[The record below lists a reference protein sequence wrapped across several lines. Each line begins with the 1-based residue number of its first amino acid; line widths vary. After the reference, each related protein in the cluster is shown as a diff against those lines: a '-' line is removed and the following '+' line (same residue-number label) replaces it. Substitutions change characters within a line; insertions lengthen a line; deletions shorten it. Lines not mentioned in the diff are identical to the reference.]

1 MSNIELVVNNMID
14 LPSIKGLEIRYNEK
28 SKRIIDI
35 QLKDDLVDKLIFP
48 FHKFDITALEYK
60 PFTRFTIAKSLDDL
74 TENKLSEFLN
84 LTIKDRNSGCVILKT
99 NNTNKNVDDV
109 FLTKLSTAISY
120 LIGLPNHDLMA
131 GKYYARFHVKHSDS
145 SDSYL
150 RKAYINMDLHTDG
163 TYVKEKTDWLLM
175 TKLEEKNVQGGETAL
190 LHLDDWEHCEDL
202 SKDPV
207 GREDFVWGSPKSK
220 NVDYKV
226 KHPIFFDD
234 NDGRPQISYIDQFP
248 EPQNMNQGN
257 FLQKLSDSLEESK
270 KKIITE
276 LPVGSAVIA
285 NNYFW
290 LHGRKP
296 FKENKNLSREL
307 LRIRGSFFTN

>member
-1 MSNIELVVNNMID
+1 MTDVVSHIQNIE
-14 LPSIKGLEIRYNEK
+14 GLQISQNKK

-35 QLKDDLVDKLIFP
+35 ELKDELIDKLIFP

-74 TENKLSEFLN
+74 TGNKLSRFLN
-84 LTIKDRNSGCVILKT
+84 LIIRDRKTGCIIFKT
-99 NNTNKNVDDV
+99 NNSNKKINNV
-109 FLTKLSTAISY
+109 FLTKLSTAISH
-120 LIGLPNHDLMA
+120 LIGIPNHDAMA
-131 GKYYARFHVKHSDS
+131 DKFYVRFHVKHDDA

-163 TYVKEKTDWLLM
+163 TYVKEKTDWILM
-175 TKLEEKNVQGGETAL
+175 TKIEEKNVQGGETSL
-190 LHLDDWEHCEDL
+190 LHLDDWEHCDEL
-202 SKDPV
+202 SKDPA
-207 GREDFVWGSPKSK
+207 GRQNFTWGSPRSK

-226 KHPIFFDD
+226 EHPVFF
-234 NDGRPQISYIDQFP
+234 NDEESRPQISYIDQFP
-248 EPQNMNQGN
+248 EPKNMEQGN
-257 FLQKLSDSLEESK
+257 FLQKLSDALEESK
-270 KKIITE
+270 NKIITD
-276 LPVGSAVIA
+276 LPPGSAVLS

-307 LRIRGSFFTN
+307 IRIRGSFFTN

>member
-1 MSNIELVVNNMID
+1 MINVVSHIQNIE
-14 LPSIKGLEIRYNEK
+14 GLQISQNKK
-28 SKRIIDI
+28 SERIIDI
-35 QLKDDLVDKLIFP
+35 EFKDELIDKLIFP

-74 TENKLSEFLN
+74 TKNKLSRFLN
-84 LTIKDRNSGCVILKT
+84 LIIKDRKTGCLIFKT
-99 NNTNKNVDDV
+99 NNKNKKINDI
-109 FLTKLSTAISY
+109 FLTKLSTAISH
-120 LIGLPNHDLMA
+120 LIGIPNHDAMT
-131 GKYYARFHVKHSDS
+131 GKFYARFHVKHDDA

-163 TYVKEKTDWLLM
+163 TYVKEKTDWILM
-175 TKLEEKNVQGGETAL
+175 TKIEEKNVQGGETAL
-190 LHLDDWEHCEDL
+190 LHLDDWEHCDEL

-207 GREDFVWGSPKSK
+207 GRQNFIWGSPSSK
-220 NVDYKV
+220 NIDYKV
-226 KHPIFFDD
+226 EHPVFF
-234 NDGRPQISYIDQFP
+234 NDEEERPQISYIDQFP
-248 EPQNMNQGN
+248 EPKNMEQGN

-270 KKIITE
+270 NKIVTN
-276 LPVGSAVIA
+276 LPTGSAVLS